1 MEKAMEILTQ
11 SINLFY
17 KGGPVMYFLV
27 LCSLTVVAI
36 AGERFLYYRHAAL
49 NMQQFQAKLQPL
61 LEKQCVEDAV
71 SLCNKTEAVVGKV
84 TVEGLYA
91 YQRGSSIETALE
103 SAAMLVAARLRENL
117 NYLSA
122 IVTLAPLLGL
132 LGTVVGMINSFSV
145 FNVQAGQPSA
155 ITGGVG
161 EALVATATGLCV
173 AVMALIA
180 HTYFSQRLDQLITDV
195 EQATAMVLTYL
206 RAPVK
211 MKMKR
216 EAHEIA

>member
-1 MEKAMEILTQ
+1 VMEILTQ

-27 LCSLTVVAI
+27 ICSLTVVAI
-36 AGERFLYYRHAAL
+36 AVERYLYYRHAVL
-49 NMQQFQAKLQPL
+49 NMQKFQAKLQPL
-61 LEKQCVEDAV
+61 LERQCVEEAV
-71 SLCNKTEAVVGKV
+71 SLCKSTEAVVGRV

-91 YQRGSSIETALE
+91 YQRGSSMDTALE

-145 FNVQAGQPSA
+145 FNIQAGQPTA

-173 AVMALIA
+173 AVMALVA
-180 HTYFSQRLDQLITDV
+180 HTYFSHRLDQLITDV
-195 EQATAMVLTYL
+195 EQAIAMVLNYL
-206 RAPVK
+206 RTPIK
-211 MKMKR
+211 TKMKR
-216 EAHEIA
+216 ETHEIA